1 MTTREKLTKEYI
13 DISRQM
19 AIKHEE
25 ARNREYT
32 TAERH
37 EAQVEF
43 HRLQEICLQIMWK
56 LEAV

>member
-25 ARNREYT
+25 ARVYCSR
-32 TAERH
+32 A
-37 EAQVEF
+37 
-43 HRLQEICLQIMWK
+43 L
-56 LEAV
+56 